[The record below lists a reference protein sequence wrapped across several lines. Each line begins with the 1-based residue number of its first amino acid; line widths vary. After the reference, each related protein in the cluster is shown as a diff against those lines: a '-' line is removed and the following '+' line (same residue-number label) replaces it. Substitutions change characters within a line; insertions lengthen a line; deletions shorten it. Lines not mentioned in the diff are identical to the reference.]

1 MKDYPKI
8 ELGHGSGGK
17 MTRKLIEEI
26 FFKYLDNSYLR
37 QEGDSAIISSVPGRI
52 AFTTDSYVIKPLF
65 FPGGDIGKLAVTG
78 TVNDLAVAGS
88 VPMYLTAGFILEEG
102 LDLEILKK
110 VVKSMKEEGDR
121 AGIKIIAGDTKV
133 VQKGALDKIF
143 INTSGIG
150 ELTGDFGLTGELK
163 KGDKIII
170 NGTIGDHGT
179 TIMAGREGLEMKSNL
194 QSDCS
199 PLNSLISSLFDFN
212 GFIRLMR
219 DPTRGGLATTLNEWI
234 ENSNMGLEIFE
245 TALPIRPEVKAL
257 CEILGLD
264 PIYIANEGKVV
275 LIVDAAVADNVLRR
289 LQMHELGKDSAI
301 IGEVTDTH
309 PGKVTLETALG
320 SRRIIDMLSG
330 EQLPRI
336 C

>member
-1 MKDYPKI
+1 MNFDKI
-8 ELGHGSGGK
+8 LLSHGSGGK
-17 MTRKLIEEI
+17 ISHQLIKEILLPELQNTYLSQMDDGAILPIKSDKL
-26 FFKYLDNSYLR
+26 
-37 QEGDSAIISSVPGRI
+37 V
-52 AFTTDSYVIKPLF
+52 FTTDSYVVDPIF
-65 FPGGDIGKLAVTG
+65 FPGGDIGKLAVSG
-78 TVNDLAVAGS
+78 TVNDLAVMGA
-88 VPMYLTAGFILEEG
+88 VPHFLSLAFILEEG
-102 LDLEILKK
+102 LPVKEFEKILNSIRRTCELAN
-110 VVKSMKEEGDR
+110 VRIVT
-121 AGIKIIAGDTKV
+121 GDTKV